1 MLTSTSTL
9 IIDVFPLN
17 HPEVDLAVVD
27 SPVQLGHPPHHTDR
41 SIFKKNLSLVKIV
54 LDPASFYC
62 VPPIFHSNQRREVL
76 YFSYF
81 RPNIISLRT
90 QQSSAGH
97 TVQHTGLSAGL
108 EENVFSPVSVLV
120 TVNFRLSSSL
130 SSLLHLQCTTI
141 ISTSGQLCRA
151 KLGAVK
157 VKVNLPND
165 LESFNSPR

>member
-108 EENVFSPVSVLV
+108 GGDCLLTCVCSGHCELQAVLV
-120 TVNFRLSSSL
+120 PL
-130 SSLLHLQCTTI
+130 
-141 ISTSGQLCRA
+141 ISPA
-151 KLGAVK
+151 PAMY
-157 VKVNLPND
+157 NH
-165 LESFNSPR
+165 

>member
-62 VPPIFHSNQRREVL
+62 VLPIFHSNQRREVL

-81 RPNIISLRT
+81 RPNIISLRSQDNT
-90 QQSSAGH
+90 TDLCWSYRIQDSMLVRWWEGEGLVCLLTCVCSGH
-97 TVQHTGLSAGL
+97 CEL
-108 EENVFSPVSVLV
+108 
-120 TVNFRLSSSL
+120 R
-130 SSLLHLQCTTI
+130 
-141 ISTSGQLCRA
+141 
-151 KLGAVK
+151 
-157 VKVNLPND
+157 
-165 LESFNSPR
+165 